1 LELVTSNYNTGYPA
15 FDVKKSFKSED
26 GNNYF
31 LPPNGTGAQLWMH
44 HHGGNTGKWIAD
56 IFTLGINAAT
66 PTSHI
71 EGYFSVRAKTPGK
84 NYIIPCGFLVGRNRC
99 NKVGLQIRGTEG
111 AQDERGNVSGHGVDP
126 TGRVTDIVEFVS
138 QVHYAESSGEQIHI
152 EQTSTVKIIAK
163 FNNEYLG
170 MIHFIFENGDLS

>member
-1 LELVTSNYNTGYPA
+1 
-15 FDVKKSFKSED
+15 
-26 GNNYF
+26 
-31 LPPNGTGAQLWMH
+31 MH

-138 QVHYAESSGEQIHI
+138 QVCYKLLIIFKHINFQVHYAESSGEQIHI
-152 EQTSTVKIIAK
+152 ELTSTVKIIAK